1 MAGSGMFLI
10 TPLPWLRGISS
21 LSVFPEPVT
30 LGVSSPLHRCHL
42 ATPTSLP
49 AGHIPVRAHHGESP
63 EGGGQAQL
71 RGRGASP
78 LPLSSPGHFS
88 PSSSRLPLGLWLPG
102 PSWKGQGSLKAPAAP
117 MALQP
122 HNTDKSFPRPDVRRA
137 GHPGQMCGDHGGPQ
151 WPQPRWVQARGAAQS
166 PCGTRRGRRRL
177 MKVKG
182 RLLLRMAEFCPTL
195 LSTCAAASSAGGGKR
210 GAVST
215 PRRRAVSQTSSTSPP
230 QRVATS
236 LGTSAGSRAP
246 WEGQMGLAQCPWQ
259 TPVPHEGGCA
269 QASAPPPARS
279 PQEGRWAQ
287 PGAPQNP
294 LCPRQ
299 RSWLSPNPQPPTHL
313 PGSSPSVSRP
323 GQAVPELQSKQGV
336 TPGKGSTPTFPKSC
350 FTVGCPP
357 PPTTN
362 TFPAKL
368 RVPTPRAGQGP
379 RPGRDSARPRPHWA
393 PAPRAGRGGR
403 GGGP

>member
-151 WPQPRWVQARGAAQS
+151 WPQPRWVQA
-166 PCGTRRGRRRL
+166 
-177 MKVKG
+177 
-182 RLLLRMAEFCPTL
+182 
-195 LSTCAAASSAGGGKR
+195 
-210 GAVST
+210 
-215 PRRRAVSQTSSTSPP
+215 
-230 QRVATS
+230 
-236 LGTSAGSRAP
+236 
-246 WEGQMGLAQCPWQ
+246 
-259 TPVPHEGGCA
+259 
-269 QASAPPPARS
+269 
-279 PQEGRWAQ
+279 
-287 PGAPQNP
+287 
-294 LCPRQ
+294 
-299 RSWLSPNPQPPTHL
+299 
-313 PGSSPSVSRP
+313 
-323 GQAVPELQSKQGV
+323 
-336 TPGKGSTPTFPKSC
+336 
-350 FTVGCPP
+350 
-357 PPTTN
+357 
-362 TFPAKL
+362 
-368 RVPTPRAGQGP
+368 
-379 RPGRDSARPRPHWA
+379 
-393 PAPRAGRGGR
+393 
-403 GGGP
+403 